1 MEGELLEERQQ
12 IVEYLA
18 DSLAAAGSAQEVEE
32 AQLVERQQRG

>member
-18 DSLAAAGSAQEVEE
+18 GSLAAAGSAQEVEE
-32 AQLVERQQRG
+32 AQHVERQQRG